1 MARPKSTQ
9 PTDGELELLKL
20 LWEAGP
26 SELGRICTDLR
37 RQRPVATT
45 TVATMLTVMLGK
57 GLVKRTRSP
66 SGYLWSAKVGRDATS
81 RRLVEKLIERVFDGS
96 AQLLVAHLV
105 ETQKLSA
112 ADRKQVLALL
122 KRGAAR
128 SPGKDAPTPLDSS
141 PPKS

>member
-20 LWEAGP
+20 LWDAGP
-26 SELGRICTDLR
+26 AELGRICADLR

-45 TVATMLTVMLGK
+45 TVATMLKVMLGK
-57 GLVKRTRSP
+57 GLVKRARSP
-66 SGYLWSAKVGRDATS
+66 SGYLWSAKVGRDATN
-81 RRLVEKLIERVFDGS
+81 RRLVDKLIERAFDGS

-105 ETQKLSA
+105 ETQKLSD

-122 KRGAAR
+122 KRGASR
-128 SPGKDAPTPLDSS
+128 SPGKDSPSPPDSS
-141 PPKS
+141 PPRS

>member
-20 LWEAGP
+20 LWDAGP

-37 RQRPVATT
+37 RQRPVVTT
-45 TVATMLTVMLGK
+45 TVATMLTIMLGK

-66 SGYLWSAKVGRDATS
+66 RGYLWSAKVGREATN
-81 RRLVEKLIERVFDGS
+81 RRLVDKLIERAFDGS

-105 ETQKLSA
+105 EAQKLSD

-122 KRGAAR
+122 KRGAAG
-128 SPGKDAPTPLDSS
+128 SPDKDVPTPLDSS
-141 PPKS
+141 QPKS

>member
-26 SELGRICTDLR
+26 CELGQLCAELR

-45 TVATMLTVMLGK
+45 TVATMLKVMLGK
-57 GLVKRTRSP
+57 GLIKRTRTSR
-66 SGYLWSAKVGRDATS
+66 GYLWSAKVSRAATT
-81 RRLVEKLIERVFDGS
+81 RKLVEKLLDRAFDGS

-105 ETQKLSA
+105 ESRTLSKN
-112 ADRKQVLALL
+112 DREQILALL
-122 KRGAAR
+122 EVGSSAR
-128 SPGKDAPTPLDSS
+128 PLDAPRSNE
-141 PPKS
+141 